1 MSQTDS
7 SYGRVAGIDYGTVRI
22 GIAVSD
28 PERRLASPYEN
39 YNRRS
44 RAKDAERFQRLVQ
57 EERITLFVVCLPIHS
72 DGNESVKSLEAR
84 EFGHWLQEITGI
96 PVVWFDER
104 FTSVEAEQVLLEA
117 GLTQKKRKERLDKLA
132 ACFLLS
138 AYLEAPH
145 AAIDPARNAAD
156 AYRTP
161 GSLDH

>member
-57 EERITLFVVCLPIHS
+57 EERVTLFVVGLPIHS

-84 EFGHWLQEITGI
+84 EFGHWLQESTGI

-145 AAIDPARNAAD
+145 AAIDPTHNAAD

-161 GSLDH
+161 GALDH